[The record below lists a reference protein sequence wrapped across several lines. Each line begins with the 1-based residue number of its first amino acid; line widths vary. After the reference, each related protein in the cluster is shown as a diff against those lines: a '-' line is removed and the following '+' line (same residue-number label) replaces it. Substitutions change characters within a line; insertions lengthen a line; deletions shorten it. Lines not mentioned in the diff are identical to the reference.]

1 MEISSASFYT
11 ILDKE
16 SFSWSEIWKEM
27 MISNIITRG
36 NGDCASI
43 WNSVDKAREFWI
55 QTQRNKA
62 RYDSILSAILVHHP
76 SKVLDIGSGPGA
88 ITLPLARLGCHVTA
102 VEPAY
107 GMSTL
112 LAENAAEC
120 GVIDLDIITSR
131 WEDVVQSE
139 ISGPYDTV
147 IACYSLGMTDIS
159 EAISKIE
166 KVCNGRIFL
175 IWFAGVTPWEQT
187 IRDLWPHYHEEKYS
201 PGPKAD
207 ILYQVLYEMGIFADV
222 SVFRESPVEENMS
235 IDEIVSDYASRI
247 GVQERSDLSYIEKY
261 FRELEPGNNES
272 IRLKGELISVIF
284 SWKSRGNPHIN

>member
-1 MEISSASFYT
+1 MEISSVSFYN

-62 RYDSILSAILVHHP
+62 RYDSILSVILAHHP
-76 SKVLDIGSGPGA
+76 SKILDIGSGPGA
-88 ITLPLARLGCHVTA
+88 LTLPLARLGCQVTA
-102 VEPAY
+102 IEPAH
-107 GMSTL
+107 GMSLVLT
-112 LAENAAEC
+112 ENAAEF
-120 GVIDLDIITSR
+120 GVTNLEIINSR
-131 WEDVVQSE
+131 WENVVPEQ

-147 IACYSLGMTDIS
+147 IACYSLGMPDIA
-159 EAISKIE
+159 EAIKKME

-187 IRDLWPHYHEEKYS
+187 VRDLWPHYHENKYPS
-201 PGPKAD
+201 GPKAD
-207 ILYQVLYEMGIFADV
+207 ILFQVLYEMGIFADV
-222 SVFRESPVEENMS
+222 TV
-235 IDEIVSDYASRI
+235 
-247 GVQERSDLSYIEKY
+247 L
-261 FRELEPGNNES
+261 
-272 IRLKGELISVIF
+272 
-284 SWKSRGNPHIN
+284 